1 MIPIQVVFS
10 LPLFALHK
18 LDSLDLHWFSFVSA
32 FGDSN
37 DDDINL
43 DDLLPDIPDQ
53 GPASLDH
60 PASPPQPPPPIP
72 PPFDMVDFMH
82 AAGSYDLKK
91 VLTPDQVVLSIP
103 LHVPSERSGGEARR
117 QNLKSRAA
125 NISRSVSVVFGFA
138 TSRTISAEDTAV
150 VLETFGNVICNIVT
164 YCTYCTYFA

>member
-43 DDLLPDIPDQ
+43 DDLLPDIPNQ

-60 PASPPQPPPPIP
+60 PASPPQPPPILGRCPAVFERRIRG
-72 PPFDMVDFMH
+72 FGSKETTGTALH
-82 AAGSYDLKK
+82 ASATTIWQRWKDISKLSSLCK
-91 VLTPDQVVLSIP
+91 LSI
-103 LHVPSERSGGEARR
+103 LCKICFIINLRR
-117 QNLKSRAA
+117 VY
-125 NISRSVSVVFGFA
+125 IFSV
-138 TSRTISAEDTAV
+138 
-150 VLETFGNVICNIVT
+150 C
-164 YCTYCTYFA
+164 

>member
-1 MIPIQVVFS
+1 MISIQVVFS

-18 LDSLDLHWFSFVSA
+18 LDSLDLHWFSLVSA
-32 FGDSN
+32 FGDSD

-60 PASPPQPPPPIP
+60 PASPPQPPPPPP

-91 VLTPDQVVLSIP
+91 V
-103 LHVPSERSGGEARR
+103 PSERAGGEARR

-125 NISRSVSVVFGFA
+125 NIPRSLSEVFAFA
-138 TSRTISAEDTAV
+138 TS
-150 VLETFGNVICNIVT
+150 
-164 YCTYCTYFA
+164 